1 MQSVEPDQRRSKRTV
16 TVALYLRVST
26 VDQGKRGFSIPEQ
39 RKACVEKAKALA
51 RSIENESGEPV
62 SLETYEFVDTA
73 GGDLIERPE
82 LGRAREF
89 VKGSHP
95 DYLICLDPDR
105 FSRATYQAIL
115 IANEIEAAG
124 TKLEFVQ
131 HDYQAT
137 SEGRLFFTLRVAIA
151 EYEKAKILERTT
163 RGKRGKM
170 AAGGVPHRLRAYGY
184 DHIPEAER
192 QIRRRDGQPDPGAIV
207 PNTVEAAWVQQMY
220 EWVVQ
225 EEIGS
230 LTIAE
235 RLNQLGVP
243 AKNGGPWRRG
253 VVNDIIHNPLYIGQL
268 RLNRWDFTGLGG
280 QLHLPPEKRTKKL
293 TPKQRDE
300 SEWIT
305 VEVPAIIDKELW
317 EKAQAILENMKRRS
331 STRLAPGR
339 KGHLLSGV
347 LTCGLCGA
355 PVHYVWNNVIN
366 AYLFRCANRYPTVR
380 GLKQPHPNCSLPH
393 VKAGPVE
400 AMVWHKIR
408 TWFSDPDL
416 LEADLA
422 RQQEEPSENQAETE
436 RKITLL
442 NEQMDEA
449 KTRQNRVLYLVG
461 KGVVHPEVAE
471 TQLGEI
477 KRHMDALEQ
486 QKGSLQ
492 QLVGRTVRTTESID
506 RVVSMVRDMQK
517 EVLEEMDQMD
527 LQQRQTLV
535 RMLVKEVVVE
545 GKDRQPDIIPSL

>member
-1 MQSVEPDQRRSKRTV
+1 MQSVEPERMSAKRTV
-16 TVALYLRVST
+16 AVALYIRVST

-39 RKACVEKAKALA
+39 RKACLEKAKALA
-51 RSIENESGEPV
+51 KAVEGESAEPV

-95 DYLICLDPDR
+95 DYFICLDPDR

-184 DHIPEAER
+184 DHIAEAER
-192 QIRRRDGQPDPGAIV
+192 QIRRRDGQPDDGSIV
-207 PNTVEAAWVQQMY
+207 PNMVEAAWVRQMY
-220 EWVVQ
+220 EWVAQ

-230 LTIAE
+230 MTIAE

-243 AKNGGPWRRG
+243 AKSGGPWRRG

-293 TPKQRDE
+293 TPKQRDQ

-305 VEVPAIIDKELW
+305 VAVPPILEKELW
-317 EKAQAILENMKRRS
+317 ERTQTVLQTIKRRS
-331 STRLAPGR
+331 STRLSPGR
-339 KGHLLSGV
+339 RGHLLSGV
-347 LTCGLCGA
+347 VTCGLCGA
-355 PVHYVWNNVIN
+355 PVHYVWNNTIN
-366 AYLFRCANRYPTVR
+366 DYLFRCANRYPTIR
-380 GLKQPHPNCSLPH
+380 GLKEAPPACSMPHIK
-393 VKAGPVE
+393 VAPVE
-400 AMVWHKIR
+400 KKVWHKILS
-408 TWFSDPDL
+408 WFNDPDL
-416 LEADLA
+416 LEADLL
-422 RQQEEPSENQAETE
+422 RQKEEPSENQADVE
-436 RKITLL
+436 RQLALL
-442 NEQMDEA
+442 GEQMTEA
-449 KTRQNRVLYLVG
+449 KSRQSRVLFLVG

-471 TQLGEI
+471 AQLGEI

-486 QKGSLQ
+486 QQEALK
-492 QLVGRTVRTTESID
+492 QLIGRTTQTAVSID
-506 RVVSMVRDMQK
+506 RLVNMVRDMQA
-517 EVLEEMDQMD
+517 EVLEEMDHMD

-535 RMLVKEVVVE
+535 RLVIKEVVLH
-545 GKDRQPDIIPSL
+545 GKDRAETIPAL